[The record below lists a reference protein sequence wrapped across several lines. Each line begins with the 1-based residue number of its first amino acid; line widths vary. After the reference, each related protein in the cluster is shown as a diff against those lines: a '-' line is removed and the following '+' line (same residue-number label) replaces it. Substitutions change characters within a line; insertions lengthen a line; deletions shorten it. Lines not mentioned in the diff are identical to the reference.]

1 MTTYFSTKRPAEAFA
16 ISFDFTAKLGAEN
29 IASATLV
36 AIDQT
41 TLIDVSLTVLDVANQ
56 TNTTKIV
63 YGWVRA
69 GTSGHDYLI
78 TCTIIGDG
86 APASTYELEG
96 ILPVLEI
103 PVVGTGTGGPGPIV
117 PPSIEPVSL
126 QEIKQH
132 LRLDSGDFSDNLT
145 TVQSLAPKSYA
156 IANNYTTHVG
166 AYSDV
171 LGLSAVVT
179 LDSGTNGSGGTGGTV
194 DVKIQEGDTTT
205 GPWTDWTGGSFTQ
218 VTLVNDNAVYEK
230 AYTGTKQFIRVVA
243 KVLQDACVFGV
254 QINKYSSDA
263 TEDDLLTALV
273 TAARQYV
280 EAVTRR
286 ALITQTWDKNLN
298 CWPHHNYIQIPHG
311 QLQSVT
317 SVKYTDSDGTVNTM
331 TATAEYL
338 VDAVSEPGRVVLPY
352 GESWPSFTPY
362 TVNPITIRYVCG
374 YGSTAASVPSAIR
387 TAIKMTVEDM
397 FEHRSATHD
406 KTGGNIQEN
415 KTVMALLWP
424 YRLWGES

>member
-1 MTTYFSTKRPAEAFA
+1 MTTYFSTKQPAEAFA
-16 ISFDFTAKLGAEN
+16 ISFDFTVKLGAEN

-205 GPWTDWTGGSFTQ
+205 GPWTDWAGGSFTQ

-263 TEDDLLTALV
+263 TEDSLLSALIA
-273 TAARQYV
+273 AARQYV
-280 EAVTRR
+280 ETVTRR
-286 ALITQTWDKNLN
+286 ALVTQTWDLNLD
-298 CWPHHNYIQIPHG
+298 CWPDKNYVQLLYG
-311 QLQSVT
+311 QLQSVM
-317 SVKYTDSDGTVNTM
+317 SVKYTDSTGVVTTMGAGTG
-331 TATAEYL
+331 YL
-338 VDAVSEPGRVVLPY
+338 VDSSSEPGRIVLPFSV
-352 GESWPSFTPY
+352 SWPSSTLYPM
-362 TVNPITIRYVCG
+362 NPITIRYVCG
-374 YGSTAASVPSAIR
+374 YGATAASVPASIR
-387 TAIKMTVEDM
+387 TAIKMTVEDL
-397 FEHRSATHD
+397 FENRSAVHNRA
-406 KTGGNIQEN
+406 GVQIQEN

-424 YRLWGES
+424 YRLWGGC